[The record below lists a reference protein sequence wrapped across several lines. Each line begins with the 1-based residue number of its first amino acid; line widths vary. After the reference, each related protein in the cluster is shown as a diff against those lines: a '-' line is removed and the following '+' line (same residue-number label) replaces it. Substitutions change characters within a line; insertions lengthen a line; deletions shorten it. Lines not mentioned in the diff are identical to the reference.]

1 MSDLFDFDQAPPLYG
16 VMGNPIEHSKSPQIH
31 QMFARQF
38 GMRIDY
44 RKILVEPGGFEQAVD
59 NFRASGGRGLNITVP
74 FKLQAWY
81 LCDHLSAR
89 ARLAEAVNT
98 LWFENKAVH
107 GDNTDG
113 IGLMRDITRNLE
125 FQVVRSRVLIVGA
138 GGAARGILGP
148 LLEAQPAE
156 LWIAN
161 RTVDKAAQLARHFI
175 DLGPVHPCGLDQ
187 PRGQFDLVV
196 NATAAGLQG
205 KELSLPPG
213 LFSGNSLAYDLMYGA
228 GAAAFMQWSAQQ
240 GATRQCDGLGML
252 VEQAAESFNIWHG
265 KQPQTR
271 AVIAA
276 LR

>member
-1 MSDLFDFDQAPPLYG
+1 MSDLFDFDQAPRLYG

-38 GMRIDY
+38 SMRIDY

-98 LWFENKAVH
+98 LWFDNGAVH

-125 FQVVRSRVLIVGA
+125 FQVIRSRVLIVGA

-161 RTVDKAAQLARHFI
+161 RTVDKAAQLAQHFN
-175 DLGPVHPCGLDQ
+175 DLGPVRPCGLDQ

-205 KELSLPPG
+205 EELSLPPG
-213 LFSGNSLAYDLMYGA
+213 LFSGDSLAYDLMYGA

-252 VEQAAESFNIWHG
+252 VEQAAESFALWHG
-265 KQPQTR
+265 KQPHTQP
-271 AVIAA
+271 VIAA